1 MGIGLENGY
10 LKLVWSFHKDNDTYG
25 TKESDTILENSRTTT
40 RVLPHAGFVSDGEWH
55 VIKLRMDKAN
65 VTFLVDQLV
74 AYVEEPGLTGVEEYV
89 DIDLFLGKYLRQQE
103 KYLLLC
109 VPIWYLLRLH
119 NKNKFTAST

>member
-109 VPIWYLLRLH
+109 VPI
-119 NKNKFTAST
+119 